1 MNWQLP
7 NNVNAHLWTV
17 CSEFTFIWIL
27 AFLFSCAIPSGVMKS
42 VFVFFYWI
50 RHLVWW
56 LAISEP
62 NLGCNNVGKQTAFS
76 SGFVQRNAF
85 RQTVGGLA
93 CYTACAK
100 STLQE
105 VFIIIVGGLEILKI
119 KWWSL
124 VLSKSLELPLI
135 YFYFTTKMG
144 SIAMYWNICKH
155 TLKCSI

>member
-1 MNWQLP
+1 MHICEQCVVSSLSFEYWL
-7 NNVNAHLWTV
+7 
-17 CSEFTFIWIL
+17 S
-27 AFLFSCAIPSGVMKS
+27 FLVVPYRQVLSKVL
-42 VFVFFYWI
+42 FFYRI

-56 LAISEP
+56 LAISDP
-62 NLGCNNVGKQTAFS
+62 NLGCNNVGKQTTFS
-76 SGFVQRNAF
+76 SGFIQRSAF

-105 VFIIIVGGLEILKI
+105 VFIIIAGGLEILKI

-124 VLSKSLELPLI
+124 VLCKSLELPLI